1 MSRRMIRAILI
12 ALAMVAVSTIYC
24 FATSEPVEYQEHH
37 CIVMEGDTLWDIA
50 EQYRAEDEDIR
61 AVVWRI
67 RCANED
73 LIDGNCN
80 IHEGD
85 RLRIPVRVTKGER

>member
-1 MSRRMIRAILI
+1 MNRRMIRAILI

-50 EQYRAEDEDIR
+50 GEYRAEDEDIR

-67 RCANED
+67 RNANKD
-73 LIDGNCN
+73 KIDDRCN
-80 IHEGD
+80 IHAGD
-85 RLRIPVRVTKGER
+85 RLRIPVRVVKGGN